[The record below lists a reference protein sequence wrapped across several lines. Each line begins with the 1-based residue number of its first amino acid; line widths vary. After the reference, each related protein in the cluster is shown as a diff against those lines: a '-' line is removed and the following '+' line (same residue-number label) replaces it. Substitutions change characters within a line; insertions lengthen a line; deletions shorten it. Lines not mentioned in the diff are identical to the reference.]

1 VSDPIFRA
9 VLILVA
15 QLVIALVI
23 ALILAFF
30 GRLHK
35 AKFLKSWSAS
45 ASLFCASTLLIALL
59 TARYFEEAGSRTVA
73 SMASLLAHNLHI
85 FFLLLGAYEA
95 TTGSTLRRGA
105 FRLFVGAACLLALV
119 PLFSAFDP
127 DGERLRYALR
137 IGIREVLTTCGFIA
151 ASLMLLLVGKLPP
164 IGSRLVALSLFL
176 FGAAHSYYIYVVVRN
191 LRGYPEQLPSFFGV
205 AETVLISTIG
215 FGLVI
220 WLLEDERRR
229 LQKANQQM
237 DSFLYSTSHDLR
249 APIASVLG
257 ITNLARLEISDPKS
271 LEYLGMIEERIKKLD
286 MVISDILQLSRSA
299 NTETR
304 YEEINFSKLLE
315 EVVAEVQY
323 NAGASAISLRYQPPA
338 SVVFFGDYTQMK
350 IVLGN
355 LFANAVKYHRL
366 DQPDPYIE
374 VRFGKSDRQVL
385 IEVEDN
391 GEGILPEHQQKIFDM
406 FYRASTRAD
415 GTGLGLYIVKEAL
428 SRVNGSILVSSR
440 PGAGSTFRVMI
451 PQR

>member
-1 VSDPIFRA
+1 MSDPIFRA
-9 VLILVA
+9 VLILLA

-35 AKFLKSWSAS
+35 AKFLQSWAIS

-59 TARYFEEAGSRTVA
+59 TARVFEGAGSRTVG
-73 SMASLLAHNLHI
+73 SVFSLLAHNLHI
-85 FFLLLGAYEA
+85 FFLILGAYEA
-95 TTGSTLRRGA
+95 TTGNTLKRGPL
-105 FRLFVGAACLLALV
+105 RLWLTTACLLALV

-127 DGERLRYALR
+127 EGERLRYALR
-137 IGIREVLTTCGFIA
+137 IGIREVLTTGGFIA
-151 ASLMLLLVGKLPP
+151 ASLVLLLAGKLPP
-164 IGSRLVALSLFL
+164 IGSRLVGLSLFL
-176 FGAAHSYYIYVVVRN
+176 FGAAHSYYIYVVAQN
-191 LRGYPEQLPSFFGV
+191 LRGRPEQLPSFFGI

-220 WLLEDERRR
+220 WLLEEERRR

-257 ITNLARLEISDPKS
+257 ITNLARLEIIDPKS
-271 LEYLGMIEERIKKLD
+271 LEYIGMIEERIKKLD
-286 MVISDILQLSRSA
+286 LVISDILQLSRSA
-299 NTETR
+299 NSETK
-304 YEEINFSKLLE
+304 YEEINFSELLK
-315 EVVAEVQY
+315 EVATEVQY
-323 NAGASAISLRYQPPA
+323 NAGANAIALRYEPPT
-338 SVVFFGDYTQMK
+338 SVVFRGDYTQMK
-350 IVLGN
+350 IVLSN

-366 DQPDPYIE
+366 DQTNPYIE
-374 VRFGKSDRQVL
+374 VRFSKGDRQVL

-428 SRVNGSILVSSR
+428 ARVNGVISVSSR
-440 PGAGSTFRVMI
+440 PGVGSTFRVVL